1 MRRPLAALALL
12 SLAIAAPAT
21 AQEVRTYTSGLE
33 HPWEL
38 RFLPE
43 GGALVTERPGR
54 VRLLR
59 SDGAI
64 AATVHRDAV
73 AGGEGGMLGLELD
86 PDFASNRLVYLYRTL
101 GSPLEN
107 QVVRFRF
114 PRGGAFT
121 DGQVVVEDIPASSI
135 HNGGRLRMGP
145 DGWLY
150 ITTGDAADTS
160 VAQRPLDPAD
170 PDTRGGKILRLPP
183 AGYRGTGAGLEQVSL
198 GHRNPQGIDWQPG
211 TGTMYEDEHGPTGED
226 EVNLIVM
233 GGNYGWPDRRGANH
247 SGFRA
252 PLALYNPAIAP
263 SGATFVRTPGSTWT
277 GDYLIAALRGQ
288 QIRRLR
294 FEGERVTVNEPLFA
308 GAFGRLRSV
317 VEGPDGA
324 LYVLTSNGD
333 DVIRRIVPPA
343 GPATPGTGGTGGGG
357 TGAGGGGAGGGAA
370 LGVLARQGRGTPI
383 SQYGGVLA
391 FSAYDAR
398 TRRYRLM
405 IRRAGARAERLP
417 VPSHGRPFDVDLG
430 PGPRGGIAAVYS
442 RCRRGCDVYR
452 FTLGGRR
459 ELRLRRRGSERLP
472 SIWRGRIAFAR
483 GSRVHI
489 GSRRVRAPRRGRATG
504 LDLRGRRLAFTW
516 SSGGRS
522 ELRLGTRR
530 LASTTSD
537 RYASPALTSSA
548 ATAAVQRGGDL
559 LSVDLR
565 SRRRRT
571 LPLTVPGRLIGA
583 VPAARS
589 VFVSSCG
596 ASSPGLPGCVVGEQ
610 RRP

>member
-1 MRRPLAALALL
+1 MRLALITVFL
-12 SLAIAAPAT
+12 LGLTAAAPAT
-21 AQEVRTYTSGLE
+21 AQEVTTYTAGLE

-59 SDGAI
+59 TDGS
-64 AATVHRDAV
+64 V
-73 AGGEGGMLGLELD
+73 AGTVFQQSVGTGEGGMLGLELD
-86 PDFASNRLVYLYRTL
+86 PDYASNRRVYLYRTL
-101 GSPLEN
+101 PGPSEN
-107 QVVRFRF
+107 QVARFRF
-114 PRGGAFT
+114 
-121 DGQVVVEDIPASSI
+121 DGTRLIEEAVIVEDIPASTT
-135 HNGGRLRMGP
+135 HNGGRLRFGP

-150 ITTGDAADTS
+150 ITTGDAQESS
-160 VAQRPLDPAD
+160 VAQRPLDPGD
-170 PDTRGGKILRLPP
+170 PDSRGGKILRLPP

-211 TGTMYEDEHGPTGED
+211 TGTMYEDEHGPTGDD

-233 GGNYGWPDRRGANH
+233 GGNYGWPNRRGADH
-247 SGFRA
+247 AGFRA

-263 SGATFVRTPGSTWT
+263 SGATFVRTAGSTWT

-294 FEGERVTVNEPLFA
+294 FEGERVTIDEPLFA
-308 GAFGRLRSV
+308 GRFGRLRSV

-343 GPATPGTGGTGGGG
+343 ASSTPGAGGGGGGG
-357 TGAGGGGAGGGAA
+357 TGAGGGGTGGGPA

-383 SQYGGVLA
+383 SEYGGVLA
-391 FSAYDAR
+391 FSAYDGR

-405 IRRAGARAERLP
+405 IRRPGARAERLP
-417 VPSHGRPFDVDLG
+417 VPARSAPFDVDLG
-430 PGPRGGIAAVYS
+430 PGPRRGTVAAVYS
-442 RCRRGCDVYR
+442 RCRPGCDVHR
-452 FTLGGRR
+452 FILGGRR
-459 ELRLRRRGSERLP
+459 EQRLRRRGSERLP

-483 GSRVHI
+483 GTRVYI
-489 GSRRVRAPRRGRATG
+489 GSRRVRTPRRGRATG
-504 LDLRGRRLAFTW
+504 LDLRGSRVAYTW
-516 SSGGRS
+516 SSGRRS
-522 ELRLGTRR
+522 DLRLGTRR
-530 LASTTSD
+530 LASTSTD
-537 RYASPALTSSA
+537 RYASPALTA
-548 ATAAVQRGGDL
+548 GTATAAVERAGDL

-565 SRRRRT
+565 SGRRRT
-571 LPLTVPGRLIGA
+571 LALAVPGRLIAA
-583 VPAARS
+583 VPTARV

-596 ASSPGLPGCVVGEQ
+596 ASSPGLPGCVVGELP
-610 RRP
+610 RR